1 MLTISTGAKLAGTQG
16 HAGTRGK
23 EINLMINSGDTAW
36 VLVSS
41 SLVMLMTPAI
51 GLFYGGMVQKKNLL
65 STIMLSFCT
74 LIVVTLQWVLFGYT
88 LCFGPDID
96 HLIGSLAW
104 FGLASVQANVASL
117 YAPTIPHM
125 AYMLFQMKFAVIT
138 PALITGAF
146 AERVRF
152 PAFILFTLLWTT
164 LVYDPVAHWVWGT
177 GGWLHTLGSL
187 DFAGGTVVHITAGVA
202 ALATSIALRRKKH
215 LVDGRFTPFS
225 VPLTLFGAVLLWFGW
240 FGFNGGS
247 SLAANAIAVQALV
260 TTNVAAA
267 AAALTW
273 MLLSL
278 YKGRPSA
285 VGAATGAVVG
295 LVAITPAC
303 GYVDT
308 FAAILIGALGSAI
321 SFLCIKLEEKIG
333 LDDSLDVC
341 ACHGMAGTW
350 GCLATGL
357 FASKL
362 VNPNG
367 ADGLLRGNWHLFQA
381 QLIAT
386 ISVWLFAFIATYG
399 IARLV
404 DLFVGFMVSRKE
416 QEMGLDRS
424 HYWDDTLEGE
434 TLALVEV

>member
-1 MLTISTGAKLAGTQG
+1 MS
-16 HAGTRGK
+16 
-23 EINLMINSGDTAW
+23 INSGDTAW

-65 STIMLSFCT
+65 STIMLSFIT
-74 LIVVTLQWVLFGYT
+74 LLVVTIQWVIFGYS
-88 LCFGPDID
+88 LAFGPDHF
-96 HLIGSLAW
+96 HLIGGLTWLGLSATSL
-104 FGLASVQANVASL
+104 SQACA
-117 YAPTIPHM
+117 YAPTIPQA
-125 AYMLFQMKFAVIT
+125 AYMLFQMKFAIIT

-146 AERVRF
+146 VERVRF
-152 PAFILFTLLWTT
+152 PAFILFTLLWAVF
-164 LVYDPVAHWVWGT
+164 VYDPVAHWVWGN
-177 GGWLHTLGSL
+177 GGWLRSMGCL
-187 DFAGGTVVHITAGVA
+187 DFAGGTVVHITSGVA
-202 ALATSIALRRKKH
+202 ALATSIALHKKKR
-215 LVDGRFTPFS
+215 LIDGRFTPFS

-247 SLAANAIAVQALV
+247 ALGANAIAVQALV

-273 MLLSL
+273 MVLSL
-278 YKGRPSA
+278 YKGKPSA

-308 FAAILIGALGSAI
+308 LSAIVIGALAAVV
-321 SFLCIKLEEKIG
+321 SFFSIKLAQTIG

-350 GCLATGL
+350 GALAVGL

-362 VNPNG
+362 VNPDG
-367 ADGLLRGNWHLFQA
+367 ADGLIHGNWHLLYA
-381 QLIAT
+381 QIVA
-386 ISVWLFAFIATYG
+386 IVAVWLFSFIVTYA
-399 IARLV
+399 IAKLV
-404 DLFVGFMVSRKE
+404 DWSVGFTVSSKE
-416 QEMGLDRS
+416 QEIGLDIS
-424 HYWDDTLEGE
+424 HYWDDAREAE
-434 TLALVEV
+434 PLVEA